1 MAKPLIRITL
11 AGAAF
16 TIAAACAPAAGSVPG
31 ATYGAQS
38 GRQCFAPREVQ
49 NFRGA
54 ENGVIYVRV
63 RISEVFE
70 LTAPGCAGTNFSRS
84 GVLRPDGTSQQLC
97 IGDGARLRAGGSGT
111 LPTTCAVRVARKL
124 TPEEIAA
131 LPDSSQ
137 P

>member
-11 AGAAF
+11 AGVAF
-16 TIAAACAPAAGSVPG
+16 TIAAACAPAAGPG
-31 ATYGAQS
+31 ATYTTQG

-70 LTAPGCAGTNFSRS
+70 LTAQGCAGTNFSRS

-124 TPEEIAA
+124 TPEEVAA
-131 LPDSSQ
+131 LPDSAQ